1 MAIVKAPRL
10 GRTLFMP
17 AEIEIFLAGIGVEYQ
32 RWPRV
37 SPIPA
42 DAPAEDVLKLYQP
55 ELQAIQ
61 KKCDF
66 MGCEVLSFSSETAG
80 LKTVLSE
87 FKKEHWHADEE
98 CRFILAGRAVCYIHP
113 QGNVV
118 AIELEPG
125 DLISIARGVRHWMD
139 VCTDVPFRTIEFVSK
154 PERRSTTYTRTAIE
168 SEYESVYLSPA
179 YVMRG
184 LPRLRPS

>member
-1 MAIVKAPRL
+1 MAIVRASRL

-37 SPIPA
+37 RPIPA
-42 DAPAEDVLKLYQP
+42 NSPAEDILELYQP

-61 KKCDF
+61 EKCDS
-66 MGCEVLSFSSETAG
+66 MGCEVLSFSSETAS

-87 FKKEHWHADEE
+87 SKKEHWHADYES
-98 CRFILAGRAVCYIHP
+98 RFILAGRGVCYIHP
-113 QGNVV
+113 PGNVV

-139 VCTDVPFRTIEFVSK
+139 VCTDVPFRTIEFVSR

-179 YVMRG
+179 YLVLR
-184 LPRLRPS
+184 LPRLRTN